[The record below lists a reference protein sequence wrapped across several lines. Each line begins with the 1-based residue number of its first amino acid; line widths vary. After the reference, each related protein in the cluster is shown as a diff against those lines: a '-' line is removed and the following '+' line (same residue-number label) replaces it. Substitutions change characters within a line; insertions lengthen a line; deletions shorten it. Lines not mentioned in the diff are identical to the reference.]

1 MKDYIEAILH
11 QDVQILP
18 YEKITRLPLAYRSGF
33 HFSRMFIGGQEAL
46 IAAPLENLSLSILR
60 KQHRQIEI
68 YTGLPCVLYL
78 KEMNYYSRDA
88 MLEEGIPFVWENHQI
103 YLPFIG
109 TLLDDTKG
117 KTVRTC
123 ERISY
128 LTQKML
134 LMALY
139 QGWQRMNVTRVAALL
154 GVSKMSVTRCFD
166 EMEAMNIPYLMIRS
180 RARNISADSDKKMM
194 WETIKPVLRNP
205 VIASFGLKE
214 EPDIMLPMSGT
225 MALAHYSMLDDEK
238 YPILAITKKN
248 LTDMNISGD
257 KITLAGDAPG
267 CVIQEVGYYIPFE
280 DSRAVDPLTV
290 ALSLS
295 EDELSDP
302 RISMAVDEML
312 EEHVW

>member
-1 MKDYIEAILH
+1 
-11 QDVQILP
+11 
-18 YEKITRLPLAYRSGF
+18 
-33 HFSRMFIGGQEAL
+33 
-46 IAAPLENLSLSILR
+46 
-60 KQHRQIEI
+60 
-68 YTGLPCVLYL
+68 
-78 KEMNYYSRDA
+78 
-88 MLEEGIPFVWENHQI
+88 
-103 YLPFIG
+103 
-109 TLLDDTKG
+109 
-117 KTVRTC
+117 
-123 ERISY
+123 
-128 LTQKML
+128 ML

-267 CVIQEVGYYIPFE
+267 CVIQELGYYIPFE